1 MSWQKSLLN
10 PLLRLIEKRQMA
22 NAKGPSSLRRAF
34 EFKAKIMFHAPRGT
48 EMEWF
53 DLGGTTALRI
63 GGEGLDAEKVILY
76 CDGDRCKHTVGDG
89 VPTEQPWADRFE
101 FRAV

>member
-34 EFKAKIMFHAPRGT
+34 EFKAKFCFTPHAVR
-48 EMEWF
+48 
-53 DLGGTTALRI
+53 
-63 GGEGLDAEKVILY
+63 K
-76 CDGDRCKHTVGDG
+76 
-89 VPTEQPWADRFE
+89 
-101 FRAV
+101 